1 MQLQHATLSIT
12 SKILEKRVQWIMG
25 GLVCHNLCA
34 TIYVR
39 FIFLCNIGMCTVS
52 TMPAHKWKPRDR
64 PPSYQGQPKKPKVKD
79 TPATSAQPA
88 RTTRPN
94 LTLSDWL
101 TVFAYVDAHQAEPE
115 VSRAETLRLCQR
127 LEGAC
132 LQFRFFRNTDPT
144 LPLEL
149 LKQIRL
155 FRAHLR
161 RDELLHGRQTTIDS
175 YFVSPLGIWAES
187 HYYVTICHD
196 MWHMR

>member
-1 MQLQHATLSIT
+1 MKASAKKIRDESEVTPSHANTI
-12 SKILEKRVQWIMG
+12 KRGCAGQAFGPEFEKRQ
-25 GLVCHNLCA
+25 
-34 TIYVR
+34 
-39 FIFLCNIGMCTVS
+39 FSKTVAEIWQVHENHETDLHS
-52 TMPAHKWKPRDR
+52 TRGSQKNQTR
-64 PPSYQGQPKKPKVKD
+64 VKD

-88 RTTRPN
+88 RTTRSN

-132 LQFRFFRNTDPT
+132 LQFRNTDPT

-161 RDELLHGRQTTIDS
+161 RDELLHGT
-175 YFVSPLGIWAES
+175 
-187 HYYVTICHD
+187 
-196 MWHMR
+196 